1 MAKIKDIDDFSNKA
15 DMVKK
20 TTTNKNLGRPKKSK
34 DDLMSEKL
42 HILLTKEQKE
52 DLEKKANAMG
62 VSLSAYAKMK
72 IFQ

>member
-20 TTTNKNLGRPKKSK
+20 TTNKNLGRPKKSK
-34 DDLMSEKL
+34 DELMSEKL